1 MLFYPSTYCSD
12 MDCPLN
18 LSILFDFSGVKP
30 LMGAWSSEAISLM
43 KQLVKDK
50 VLTVKVVDKE
60 SYRSV
65 VELVD
70 ASIIPEINI
79 SSYLLQ
85 KNCAAKKSRVALPAT
100 EISDVKHAN
109 GECKHILLKW

>member
-30 LMGAWSSEAISLM
+30 LTGAWSSEAISLM

-70 ASIIPEINI
+70 ASVIPEINI

-85 KNCAAKKSRVALPAT
+85 KNCAVKKSRVALPAT
-100 EISDVKHAN
+100 EISDVKQAN
-109 GECKHILLKW
+109 GEYKHILLKW

>member
-1 MLFYPSTYCSD
+1 

-30 LMGAWSSEAISLM
+30 LTGAWSSEAISLM

-85 KNCAAKKSRVALPAT
+85 KNCAVKKSRVALPAT
-100 EISDVKHAN
+100 EISDVKQAN
-109 GECKHILLKW
+109 GEYKHILLKW